1 MEAELADILRQ
12 LDSVDAALKRVVD
25 GLAHEQLLW
34 RPGAKKWSITECFDH
49 LAIVDSMDLPGF
61 RSAAAEARKGGATGR
76 GPFRYGVLSGWFVS
90 AMEPPVRRF
99 KASSPGRYI
108 SRDAVNPSEVF
119 RRFFTVH
126 EELRAFIV
134 EADGVDLAR
143 VKVRSPV
150 GPAGLKMSLGR
161 RLQLIAA
168 HDRRHVWQAEQV
180 RRALP

>member
-1 MEAELADILRQ
+1 MEAELADIMRQ
-12 LDSVDAALKRVVD
+12 LDSVDAASKRVVD
-25 GLAHEQLLW
+25 GLAREQLLW
-34 RPGAKKWSITECFDH
+34 RPGATKWSITECFDH
-49 LAIVDSMDLPGF
+49 LVIVDGMDLPGF
-61 RSAAAEARKGGATGR
+61 RSAAAEARKEGATLK

-99 KASSPGRYI
+99 KASSSGPYVPRAELDP
-108 SRDAVNPSEVF
+108 SAVIQ
-119 RRFFTVH
+119 RFFAVH

-180 RRALP
+180 TRALP